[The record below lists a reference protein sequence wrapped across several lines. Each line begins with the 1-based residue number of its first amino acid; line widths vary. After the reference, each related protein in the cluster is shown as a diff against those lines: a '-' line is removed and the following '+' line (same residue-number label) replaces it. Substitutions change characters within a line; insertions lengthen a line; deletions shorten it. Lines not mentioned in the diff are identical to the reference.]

1 MNLRV
6 IRGPLEIGKSEVVLG
21 HYNRLA
27 SANIPL
33 ADYLRWVQ
41 EGPDGPAWHVLL
53 ENDASEIVGHSSVFP
68 LRCRLEGKQ
77 ILAGKSE
84 YSFILEEYRS
94 AKIRGFE
101 NLPKLRNAIMVQQ
114 LFQRCQAEGIGPLLI
129 STSSAR
135 QRTLG
140 LVGCGAVTFR
150 VTECL
155 LVLRPW
161 RAIKR
166 TPNLRRWQRAS
177 LGIAG
182 ALQTG
187 ARLLAKGLS
196 QASREIRS
204 IAIGEGVSPGNDKR
218 LRFFDDSVAL
228 KWRYPEEQHEQLA
241 FEGKKGEY
249 VIVKSG
255 APDRYLRVCQWR
267 LGSDQPTGQ
276 LVARLIE
283 TAEKQRALGIRWAVY
298 GDDEAARN
306 LSRRIRKFGF
316 LCARRAR
323 TLLIFSKEPE
333 LLSADRWDIADG
345 LFSFDP

>member
-1 MNLRV
+1 
-6 IRGPLEIGKSEVVLG
+6 
-21 HYNRLA
+21 
-27 SANIPL
+27 
-33 ADYLRWVQ
+33 
-41 EGPDGPAWHVLL
+41 
-53 ENDASEIVGHSSVFP
+53 
-68 LRCRLEGKQ
+68 
-77 ILAGKSE
+77 
-84 YSFILEEYRS
+84 
-94 AKIRGFE
+94 
-101 NLPKLRNAIMVQQ
+101 
-114 LFQRCQAEGIGPLLI
+114 
-129 STSSAR
+129 
-135 QRTLG
+135 
-140 LVGCGAVTFR
+140 
-150 VTECL
+150 
-155 LVLRPW
+155 
-161 RAIKR
+161 
-166 TPNLRRWQRAS
+166 LRRWQRAS

-182 ALQTG
+182 AFQTG
-187 ARLLAKGLS
+187 ARLLVKGLS

-204 IAIGEGVSPGNDKR
+204 IAIGEGVSPGNDER

-228 KWRYPEEQHEQLA
+228 KWRYPEEQYEQLA

-283 TAEKQRALGIRWAVY
+283 TAQKQMALGIRWAVY